1 MAFKTL
7 QLVPEKPPT
16 WWQGLL
22 VGATSLA
29 GAVVARLAVLPI
41 VHHGAPFLTFFPA
54 VMAASVWGGR
64 LGGLFVLAAAPLAIL
79 IERGFTV
86 QNPSFEAGAVE
97 VFLLA
102 GGLMVW
108 LGDALSRSVREV
120 YAARGRDAEAQLQ
133 AVIRELGHRARNGFA
148 VVMALTDQSARSA
161 TSVEDYRN
169 RLLARLSAL
178 SASQDLITRARGAPV
193 SLRDLFRGILDPFD
207 LDRFAWP
214 PQDHDCQVDPE
225 TALAL
230 ALVFHE
236 LATNALK
243 YGSLSVEAGRVVIGC
258 TLGPQSART
267 VWTEEGGPPCAPPQ
281 VQGAGT
287 RLLRTAIQQVGGET
301 EIDFDPDGLRCT
313 VEFRIIDGVR
323 DSVGRPSPPPLR
335 IAAE

>member
-64 LGGLFVLAAAPLAIL
+64 LGGLFVLAAAPLAVL

-214 PQDHDCQVDPE
+214 PLDHDCQVDPE

-236 LATNALK
+236 LATDAPWVR
-243 YGSLSVEAGRVVIGC
+243 SPPGRS
-258 TLGPQSART
+258 GPRKADRPVRRLRSRAPEQDCF
-267 VWTEEGGPPCAPPQ
+267 GPPFNRSAARRKSTLTLTACAAPSNS
-281 VQGAGT
+281 GLSTASGT
-287 RLLRTAIQQVGGET
+287 AWAALPRRRSGSPRSSATI
-301 EIDFDPDGLRCT
+301 
-313 VEFRIIDGVR
+313 
-323 DSVGRPSPPPLR
+323 PS
-335 IAAE
+335 AAV